1 MQNNHIT
8 GELVLFNECIQCSK
22 WTTKERISIYY
33 WILLI
38 FSSDSEEH
46 RKWMSVYLLLGP
58 RTLPW
63 FLWGPVRSVW
73 CRCWGTPPTSAR
85 SWRREPRP
93 VSGRFS
99 HTFFSPCHR
108 KERGEL
114 LETYSGDLPYL
125 YMHMNTSCNI
135 HLYIPTS
142 NNCIF
147 VNLSILL
154 NFFFLFT
161 IDVPLNKKLK
171 AV

>member
-63 FLWGPVRSVW
+63 FLWDPVRSVW
-73 CRCWGTPPTSAR
+73 CRCWGTPPTSAG

-114 LETYSGDLPYL
+114 LETYSGDLL
-125 YMHMNTSCNI
+125 ICTCI
-135 HLYIPTS
+135 WIQVAIYI
-142 NNCIF
+142 CIF
-147 VNLSILL
+147 LQVITVYLL
-154 NFFFLFT
+154 T
-161 IDVPLNKKLK
+161 YRSY
-171 AV
+171 